1 MKSNSEIENIIYD
14 FNNGKIEGAFFQI
27 SDLIKKHPDNLEF
40 LYLYAKMCNQ
50 VNRLDESE
58 KVSLFLLSKNRNSV
72 EYLENLHS
80 TYLKKNNISK
90 SEPLI
95 KKILQ
100 IDNKNYGALR
110 DLGYIEYLKGN
121 IENAYKYSKKL

>member
-1 MKSNSEIENIIYD
+1 
-14 FNNGKIEGAFFQI
+14 
-27 SDLIKKHPDNLEF
+27 
-40 LYLYAKMCNQ
+40 MCNQ

-72 EYLENLHS
+72 EYLENLYS

-121 IENAYKYSKKL
+121 IESAHIILKKL

>member
-1 MKSNSEIENIIYD
+1 MSLRKYHC
-14 FNNGKIEGAFFQI
+14 FCFQKIA
-27 SDLIKKHPDNLEF
+27 
-40 LYLYAKMCNQ
+40 
-50 VNRLDESE
+50 
-58 KVSLFLLSKNRNSV
+58 NSV
-72 EYLENLHS
+72 EYLQNLYS

-100 IDNKNYGALR
+100 IDNKNYGAQR

-121 IENAYKYSKKL
+121 IENAYKIFKKIVNKKTTDPFALNIFGLVFLKKFISRCYKYFQSSNIT

>member
-14 FNNGKIEGAFFQI
+14 FNHGKIEGAFFQI
-27 SDLIKKHPDNLEF
+27 SKLIKKHPDNLEF

-58 KVSLFLLSKNRNSV
+58 KVSMFLVSKNTNSV
-72 EYLENLHS
+72 EYLINLYS

-90 SEPLI
+90 SELLI
-95 KKILQ
+95 KKIF
-100 IDNKNYGALR
+100 
-110 DLGYIEYLKGN
+110 
-121 IENAYKYSKKL
+121 

>member
-1 MKSNSEIENIIYD
+1 
-14 FNNGKIEGAFFQI
+14 
-27 SDLIKKHPDNLEF
+27 
-40 LYLYAKMCNQ
+40 MCNQ

-58 KVSLFLLSKNRNSV
+58 KVSLFLVSKNSNSV
-72 EYLENLHS
+72 EYLENLYS

-100 IDNKNYGALR
+100 IDNKNYGAQR
-110 DLGYIEYLKGN
+110 DLGYIEYLKEN
-121 IENAYKYSKKL
+121 IENAYKILKKIVNKKY